1 MGLFIEPFL
10 DLMHRLYDGPVNSL
24 LAFSLVSICLFVIL
38 QGLRART
45 IRVLPIPSCA
55 HSYTAKPGASW
66 IWGHEKSVFINEP
79 GRAFRQWTELLGKT
93 FRIKAAFGAPDI
105 LVLSDVE
112 GISYILGKKIYDY
125 HHSKVVRPRVARLL
139 GKGLGWVEGASEH
152 RRMKRLV
159 MPSLSAENIK
169 AMSEDVRQAA
179 LVAIGDLQ
187 AHVDKTGASKMN
199 ILEFTSRVTLNVI
212 GRVAFLHDFEG
223 GKSKD
228 AIRILS
234 ARRKGASAIAEY
246 AGFLT
251 LMLLRRFPILN
262 DLPIF
267 AIQAQG
273 LAKMTI
279 QDGVA
284 REMVKRTQSV
294 GIDTLKGNN
303 DLLSRLM
310 IGNMNEEISTEELYE
325 QISTFVISGHETTTQ
340 TLGFTI
346 WELARHPDKQ
356 ERLRS
361 ELESFGREPSYDDF
375 QSKLPYLD
383 AVLKETL
390 RLYPGLPYMER
401 VATKHDVIP
410 LGSAV
415 TGSRGKPVSEV
426 VVQPGQVVLIPIIAI
441 QRCDSIWRN
450 PDDFYPERWLG
461 DLPDVNNLPTGWAH
475 LLAFSDGPRSCI
487 GMRLAIFQYKVDT
500 IKLFAWAAKHN
511 PFQIILSSLMKQF
524 RFRDTGAPISL
535 KIASSLQPWVLGKK
549 EEGPQ
554 LPVVVEH
561 I

>member
-1 MGLFIEPFL
+1 MDNLIPQLQDLFYRFPIVFTSA
-10 DLMHRLYDGPVNSL
+10 VVCL
-24 LAFSLVSICLFVIL
+24 LAIL
-38 QGLRART
+38 NRT
-45 IRVLPIPSCA
+45 IRTQSIRVLPVP
-55 HSYTAKPGASW
+55 PGASW
-66 IWGHEKSVFINEP
+66 IWGHEKTVFINEP
-79 GRAFRQWTELLGKT
+79 GRAFRGWMETLGKT
-93 FRIKAAFGAPDI
+93 FRIKAAFGAPDV

-179 LVAIGDLQ
+179 LAAITDLQ
-187 AHVDKTGASKMN
+187 ARVDGSGVLKMN
-199 ILEFTSRVTLNVI
+199 ILELTSRATLNVI

-223 GKSKD
+223 GNSEE
-228 AIRILS
+228 ANRILN

-279 QDGVA
+279 QSGVA
-284 REMVKRTQSV
+284 REMVKRTKSV
-294 GIDTLKGNN
+294 GAETLKGNK

-310 IGNMNEEISTEELYE
+310 VGNLNNEISTQELYE
-325 QISTFVISGHETTTQ
+325 QISTFVVSGHETTTQ

-356 ERLRS
+356 DRLRT
-361 ELESFGREPSYDDF
+361 ELEAFGREPSYDDF
-375 QSKLPYLD
+375 QTYLPYLD

-401 VATKHDVIP
+401 VATKHDAIP
-410 LGSAV
+410 LGTPV
-415 TGSRGKPVSEV
+415 TGPDGKPVSEV

-450 PDDFYPERWLG
+450 PDDFSPERWLG
-461 DLPDVNNLPTGWAH
+461 DLPDANNLPTGWSH

-487 GMRLAIFQYKVDT
+487 GMRFAIFQYK
-500 IKLFAWAAKHN
+500 
-511 PFQIILSSLMKQF
+511 IILSSLLRQF
-524 RFRDTGAPISL
+524 RFKDTGAPVSL
-535 KIASSLQPWVLGKK
+535 KIASSLQPWVVGKK

-554 LPVVVEH
+554 LPVIVEH